1 MTITLDGLQNFRD
14 LGGLPLAA
22 GGSVRPG
29 VLYRS
34 ESLSGLSDAGVA
46 ALSASPIGVVADFR
60 TPMEQASAPDR
71 LPADREVE
79 VVELSVL
86 EGALTGAAG
95 EAATTD
101 GPIDTGMAKK
111 ILAALPRL
119 GELYVQML
127 EHGAASFAEAARRV
141 AAPGLSEA
149 RQDVA
154 APQVPEAPRSAP
166 VMAGEGAGTVNGHA
180 SAVLVHCTAGKDRTG
195 VAVALLLDAV
205 GVDREAIVADYAISE
220 RNLAGPWAERMLAGI
235 EQMGAPLTPEI
246 RELVTGTPPAAIEQ
260 ALAWLDERG
269 GSAAYLQSGGLADA
283 ELNALRGRLAG

>member
-22 GGSVRPG
+22 GGSVRSG

-34 ESLSGLSDAGVA
+34 EGLSGLTEAGVA

-95 EAATTD
+95 AAATTD

-127 EHGAASFAEAARRV
+127 EHGATSFAEAARRV
-141 AAPGLSEA
+141 ATPELRENHAG
-149 RQDVA
+149 A
-154 APQVPEAPRSAP
+154 ASVD
-166 VMAGEGAGTVNGHA
+166 GDA

-205 GVDREAIVADYAISE
+205 GVERDAVVADYAISE
-220 RNLAGPWAERMLAGI
+220 RNLAGPWADRMLAGI

-260 ALAWLDERG
+260 ALTWLDGRG
-269 GSAAYLQSGGLADA
+269 GAAAYLQSGGLTDA
-283 ELNALRGRLAG
+283 ELGALRTRLAG